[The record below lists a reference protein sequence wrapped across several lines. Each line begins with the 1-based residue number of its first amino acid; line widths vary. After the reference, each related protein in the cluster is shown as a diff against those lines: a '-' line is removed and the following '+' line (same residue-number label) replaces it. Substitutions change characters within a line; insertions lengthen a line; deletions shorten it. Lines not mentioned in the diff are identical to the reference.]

1 MQWVLILL
9 ETKLRYNIQYTRVWD
24 QLAVV
29 YIYIFFSHSTNNN
42 GGESD
47 LKEKKKKE
55 EKGPN
60 INSEFKDFFSQPHL
74 LNAFLIITNKS
85 ILLDSRKILD
95 ES

>member
-1 MQWVLILL
+1 MSLDP
-9 ETKLRYNIQYTRVWD
+9 LRNKTSLQYT
-24 QLAVV
+24 V
-29 YIYIFFSHSTNNN
+29 YASLRSASCRIYIFFSHSTNNN

-60 INSEFKDFFSQPHL
+60 INSEFKDFFPQPHL